1 MDRYGALQFGIT
13 SYYDTEFKLKSFS
26 ISKQKIVYISKIKI
40 RQLNIFNCT
49 FPRAFKISVIASA

>member
-40 RQLNIFNCT
+40 NKT
-49 FPRAFKISVIASA
+49 T